1 MLVAQLGWMPRQGGM
16 ERRTE
21 GQSDEHLELIWDEYE
36 GRRGRDKGQDGWP
49 SDFIRATPD
58 ELLELIWGS

>member
-1 MLVAQLGWMPRQGGM
+1 M

-21 GQSDEHLELIWDEYE
+21 GQPDEHLELVWAEYE
-36 GRRGRDKGQDGWP
+36 GRGGRDKGQDGWRARRALIALVWP

-58 ELLELIWGS
+58 ELLELIWGG